1 MLPNLS
7 ASLFA
12 VPVLAV
18 RSAVS
23 CLFSVFEEILDA
35 VLIDEEVRAAAASE
49 LDAIAVIPLDG
60 PVENFTVS

>member
-35 VLIDEEVRAAAASE
+35 VFIDEKVGAAAASE
-49 LDAIAVIPLDG
+49 LDAIAVVPFNSSMQHFAVG
-60 PVENFTVS
+60 